1 MSSTRTM
8 RKSVLS
14 IAMGLCLSSLAMA
27 PVYAQS
33 ATGSVAGRATAGD
46 QVTIVNSATGASRTV
61 TVDANGSYRLSQ
73 LPVGDYSLQVSR
85 GGQSVGTPLQV
96 NVPLG
101 GTATINLG
109 SEGGIANLN
118 TVTVVGDRVINRVDV
133 YSTETATNI
142 SREELARVPVD
153 QTLG

>member
-61 TVDANGSYRLSQ
+61 TVGADGSYRLSQ
-73 LPVGDYSLQVSR
+73 LPVGEYSLQVTRAGQGVGHKGRPVHKRSR
-85 GGQSVGTPLQV
+85 CM
-96 NVPLG
+96 
-101 GTATINLG
+101 I
-109 SEGGIANLN
+109 
-118 TVTVVGDRVINRVDV
+118 GDHIGHPFACQHGR
-133 YSTETATNI
+133 
-142 SREELARVPVD
+142 
-153 QTLG
+153 